1 MTIYAAGAVCWRVIG
16 GKVRILV
23 IHRAQRNDVSLPK
36 GKVEAG
42 ETLPETAVREVLEET
57 GLAIDL
63 GVPLGVTS
71 YTMPNNRDKVVYYWA
86 AEVTPESSAA
96 TNFAPS
102 EEVAGFEWMSLRK
115 AKKTLSYER
124 DVEVLERFQ
133 LLVDQGVLRTFA
145 LIALRHA
152 KTIPGNEFDG
162 PDALRTLTH
171 RGRTEANVIVPSLRA
186 YGPEVLITSTA
197 KRCVETVTPF
207 SEAAEVRIRKTP
219 LISQDAFED
228 GSADVRHVVAKRV
241 RKLTSAILCSHG
253 PVLPEIVREIGLAAG
268 GTRQASLS
276 RAGDL
281 PVAGFSV
288 LHLSLDQPGSG
299 IIAIETHVRQL
310 SL

>member
-1 MTIYAAGAVCWRVIG
+1 MTVYAAGAVCWRLDG
-16 GKVRILV
+16 DKVRVLV
-23 IHRAQRNDVSLPK
+23 IHRPLRNDVSLPK

-57 GLAIDL
+57 GLAVDL

-86 AEVTPESSAA
+86 AEVHGAA
-96 TNFAPS
+96 HIGEAFVPND
-102 EEVAGFEWMSLRK
+102 EVDSLEWLSLRK
-115 AKKTLSYER
+115 AKKVLTYER

-133 LLVDQGVLRTFA
+133 LLVDQGVARTFA

-152 KTIPGNEFDG
+152 KTIPGSEFDG
-162 PDALRTLTH
+162 PDAERPLTH
-171 RGRTEANVIVPSLRA
+171 RGRTEANVIVPTLRA
-186 YGPEVLITSTA
+186 FGPDVIVTSDA
-197 KRCVETVTPF
+197 RRCRETVAPF
-207 SEAAEVRIRKTP
+207 SEATEIRVRPTP

-228 GSADVRHVVAKRV
+228 GTSDVRRVVSKRV
-241 RKLTSAILCSHG
+241 RKLRSAILCAHG

-268 GTRQASLS
+268 GTRQASLT

-281 PVAGFSV
+281 PVGGFSV

-299 IIAIETHVRQL
+299 IIAIETHVPQV
-310 SL
+310 

>member
-1 MTIYAAGAVCWRVIG
+1 MTIYAAGAVCWRMVG
-16 GKVRILV
+16 GKVRVLI

-36 GKVEAG
+36 GKVEPG

-57 GLAIDL
+57 GLAVDL

-86 AEVTPESSAA
+86 AEVTDGAFGTSEFEP
-96 TNFAPS
+96 N
-102 EEVAGFEWMSLRK
+102 EEVAGCEWMSLRR
-115 AKKTLSYER
+115 AKKALSYVR

-133 LLVDQGVLRTFA
+133 LLVDQGVLRTFSI
-145 LIALRHA
+145 IALRHA
-152 KTIPGNEFDG
+152 KTIPGSEFDG
-162 PDALRTLTH
+162 PDALRPLTH
-171 RGRTEANVIVPSLRA
+171 RGRTEANVIVPALRA
-186 YGPEVLITSTA
+186 FGPHVLVSSTA
-197 KRCVETVTPF
+197 RRCIETLTPF
-207 SEAAEVRIRKTP
+207 AEATETRIRKTP

-228 GSADVRHVVAKRV
+228 GSSDVRHVVAKRV
-241 RKLTSAILCSHG
+241 RKLKSAILCAHG
-253 PVLPEIVREIGLAAG
+253 PVLPEIVREVGLAAG

-299 IIAIETHVRQL
+299 IIAIETHVPQL
-310 SL
+310 AG

>member
-1 MTIYAAGAVCWRVIG
+1 MTVYAAGAVCWRVTN

-86 AEVTPESSAA
+86 AEVSPESFAA
-96 TNFAPS
+96 SSFEPS
-102 EEVAGFEWMSLRK
+102 EEVAGCEWMSLRK

-133 LLVDQGVLRTFA
+133 LLIDQGVLRTFSI
-145 LIALRHA
+145 IALRHA
-152 KTIPGNEFDG
+152 KTIPGSEFDG
-162 PDALRTLTH
+162 PDALRPLTH

-186 YGPEVLITSTA
+186 FGPSVLVSSTA
-197 KRCVETVTPF
+197 RRCIETVTPF
-207 SEAAEVRIRKTP
+207 SEAAEVRVRKTP

-228 GSADVRHVVAKRV
+228 GTSDVRHVVAKRV
-241 RKLTSAILCSHG
+241 RKLTSAIVCAHG
-253 PVLPEIVREIGLAAG
+253 PVLPEIVREVGLAAG

-288 LHLSLDQPGSG
+288 LHLSVDQPGSG
-299 IIAIETHVRQL
+299 IIAIETHVPQL
-310 SL
+310 VS